1 MKEVVVASYPTPYFD
16 VRLLKGTEK
25 FPYQLPP
32 MSGAAKVIRDHSSFV
47 SKKKS
52 DYLRRYDR
60 SIMEAVASAKD
71 FADRVIKYGAIVDPI
86 LTDYDRREV
95 LPSTCNLGFWKSAS
109 TDFENIGYL
118 GLDTDVTYPPA
129 VMDVVREW
137 YSKYLQPVE
146 ETKLSMVRG
155 KQIGYP
161 YMVGGTQRSLNDML
175 MAISAA
181 LVLGNHT
188 RTGGDRTLETLY
200 GDLRRFHG
208 DPFCMEG
215 SREQTT
221 AKEIAM
227 VLNEGIFSSE
237 NFNPRYRIIN
247 MESKLSVMDIRREI
261 KHMLSA
267 ILAAPNHVQDRSE
280 IKKRISS
287 AAAKGWRIVST
298 DYSKFDFRHG
308 GARGLQ
314 QVDLHADVL
323 KSERYRN
330 SATLAFKT
338 RAFIYGYGKLWEY
351 PGDALLKSGMGN
363 TTLIGCTGNF
373 SGMIAALSHGT
384 GLDPRTLIGLYGQK
398 WDALMWGDDAV
409 VMFEDPTW
417 YDKLKAGYTHYKLEV
432 SEEPTIKF
440 LGSNYLTGE
449 FDGSMDTGYSVG
461 RAFQQQFFPERTK
474 LYPFNLVGYIAR
486 LDLMGSDKAAGFHER
501 MLPHFGSL
509 DLGEP
514 FTFARRH
521 DVLASLIPEM
531 QRQAEKLG
539 LLDDVLQVFTHGL
552 QGSDFAGEGD
562 IPAIYF
568 ELLGMESSVDLSDP
582 LEFIAK
588 MRERDPKTYSAISS
602 SMLTRVKSVLNGDF
616 SQYGMLLSE
625 LTLQF
630 NLSYQNGSV
639 IY

>member
-1 MKEVVVASYPTPYFD
+1 MAEVVVASFPTPYFD
-16 VRLLKGTEK
+16 VKILKGTEK

-32 MSGAAKVIRDHSSFV
+32 MSGAARVIRDHSSFV
-47 SKKKS
+47 AKKKS

-60 SIMEAVASAKD
+60 SLLEAIDTAKD
-71 FADRVIKYGAIVDPI
+71 FSNRVIKYGKVVEPI
-86 LTDYDRREV
+86 LTDYDKEEV
-95 LPSTCNLGFWKSAS
+95 LPATCALGSWKSAS

-118 GLDTDVTYPPA
+118 GLDTDVTYPKD
-129 VMDVVREW
+129 VIDVVVEW
-137 YSKYLQPVE
+137 YTKYLPPAE
-146 ETKLSMVRG
+146 EARLSMVRG

-161 YMVGGTQRSLNDML
+161 FMVGGSQRSLNDML
-175 MAISAA
+175 MAISAS

-188 RTGGDRTLETLY
+188 RNGGANTLETLY
-200 GDLRRFHG
+200 GELRRFHG

-221 AKEIAM
+221 GKEIAM
-227 VLNEGIFSSE
+227 VLNEGIFSST

-247 MESKLSVMDIRREI
+247 MESKLSVMDIRSEI
-261 KHMLSA
+261 KHMLGS
-267 ILAAPNHVQDRSE
+267 ILAAPNHEQDRAK
-280 IKKRISS
+280 IRARIEG
-287 AAAKGWRIVST
+287 AQAKGWRIVST

-308 GARGLQ
+308 GKRGLQ
-314 QVDLHADVL
+314 QVDLHATVL

-330 SATLAFKT
+330 SATLSFKT

-373 SGMIAALSHGT
+373 TGMIAALSHGT
-384 GLDPRTLIGLYGQK
+384 GKSPRELIGSYGTN

-409 VMFEDPTW
+409 VMFQDHTW
-417 YDKLKAGYTHYKLEV
+417 YDALKRGYSHYKLEV

-440 LGSNYLTGE
+440 LGSNYFKGD
-449 FDGSMDTGYSVG
+449 FDGTMDPGYSVG

-486 LDLMGSDKAAGFHER
+486 LDLMGPDKAEGFHDR
-501 MLPHFGSL
+501 MKPLFGEL
-509 DLGEP
+509 ELGDS
-514 FTFARRH
+514 FSFSTRH
-521 DVLASLIPEM
+521 DVLRKLIPEM

-552 QGSDFAGEGD
+552 QGDDFGGGD
-562 IPAIYF
+562 IPAIYY
-568 ELLGMESSVDLSDP
+568 ELLGIESSIDLSDP

-588 MRERDPKTYSAISS
+588 ARERDPKTYNAISQGL
-602 SMLTRVKSVLNGDF
+602 LTRVKSVLNGDF

-625 LTLQF
+625 LTMQF
-630 NLSYQNGSV
+630 RLSYQNGSV